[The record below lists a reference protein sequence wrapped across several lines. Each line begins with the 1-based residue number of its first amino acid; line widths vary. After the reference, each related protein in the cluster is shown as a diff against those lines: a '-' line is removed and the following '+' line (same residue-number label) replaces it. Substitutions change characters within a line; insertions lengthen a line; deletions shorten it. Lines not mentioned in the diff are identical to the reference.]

1 MKIKY
6 MLSISCIFIASGT
19 NAQMSTRGTDHSLSL
34 NVSYVQ
40 IKDQFNYGL
49 SFGGLNLAG
58 AYELRYH
65 ADRLDL
71 SYGAALGMGAVHDKG
86 VGILLR
92 LKPLDGFAGFGLIRD
107 SKRRLVLGPYLSAC
121 YMWQLYPE
129 LQSGHLFWF
138 SSYELGPRLRAALP
152 LKSWEAGI
160 SASMAIAAINSRPEY
175 TTEQYYYSSTLSDFF
190 RNPHTNM
197 KAGFPGSF
205 NHLELFVE
213 LIRPERNM
221 SFGYQF
227 EYIGYKDTPSFQFIS
242 HSIMLKWKIAS
253 HKQ

>member
-1 MKIKY
+1 

-71 SYGAALGMGAVHDKG
+71 SYGAALGMGAVHEKG

-107 SKRRLVLGPYLSAC
+107 SKKKACSGSIPVGLLHVAIISRVTKRASVLV
-121 YMWQLYPE
+121 
-129 LQSGHLFWF
+129 FF
-138 SSYELGPRLRAALP
+138 IRAGTQV
-152 LKSWEAGI
+152 EGC
-160 SASMAIAAINSRPEY
+160 
-175 TTEQYYYSSTLSDFF
+175 TST
-190 RNPHTNM
+190 
-197 KAGFPGSF
+197 
-205 NHLELFVE
+205 
-213 LIRPERNM
+213 
-221 SFGYQF
+221 
-227 EYIGYKDTPSFQFIS
+227 
-242 HSIMLKWKIAS
+242 
-253 HKQ
+253 